1 MSYHCC
7 FKSSEKCLGE
17 RRTALNRAKTRKGVF
32 IPECNPD
39 GTFKSVQCHKDTG
52 YCWCSSPL
60 GHAVIGTDT
69 HNDVPDCQNLTNKP
83 PDGASTLRPPI
94 WSKGIAPG
102 EGVFIIKTDID
113 STLNS
118 ARSNRESTDL
128 TIEGEVDPES
138 SGEDKKKQPKRPRG
152 SFLSRSFVGLE
163 EFL

>member
-1 MSYHCC
+1 MADYIKFS
-7 FKSSEKCLGE
+7 FLSLSSS
-17 RRTALNRAKTRKGVF
+17 
-32 IPECNPD
+32 D
-39 GTFKSVQCHKDTG
+39 
-52 YCWCSSPL
+52 
-60 GHAVIGTDT
+60 
-69 HNDVPDCQNLTNKP
+69 KP